1 MFPVL
6 EMSYWFW
13 VCERLASATF
23 VVSRAGVRAVPR
35 GPRGWSFA
43 PQRTMPVA
51 AAVLCGLG
59 LVWLFGWAFGGVAGV
74 VSFFCSHSF
83 SNHSPCP
90 VWILPFLT
98 SLALSRGALQQVQV
112 RGPCAKS
119 AACGLRI
126 RIVAWTDRLEVQEP
140 NGSASLCGVGETFT
154 LLW

>member
-1 MFPVL
+1 VAGRLLRNVPCLWRPLF
-6 EMSYWFW
+6 SAAWGWFG
-13 VCERLASATF
+13 F
-23 VVSRAGVRAVPR
+23 V
-35 GPRGWSFA
+35 
-43 PQRTMPVA
+43 
-51 AAVLCGLG
+51 
-59 LVWLFGWAFGGVAGV
+59 GWAFGGVAGV
-74 VSFFCSHSF
+74 VSFFCTHSF
-83 SNHSPCP
+83 SNHLLCP